1 MRVPGLGKAECS
13 LRLGLPR
20 ASKPRRLSLLVHDA
34 PILHTSSQQHFL
46 IHCLAPRVKQN
57 VGTWVPPK
65 QPMTL
70 SWIGQKTPG
79 AGGVTKPKVFG
90 LQVALS
96 GHQAQILEPRDKGVC
111 VLWCCI
117 IVWGVNSQVGV
128 GFV

>member
-1 MRVPGLGKAECS
+1 MLPEAGPAPGLQ
-13 LRLGLPR
+13 
-20 ASKPRRLSLLVHDA
+20 A
-34 PILHTSSQQHFL
+34 PQALITGSRCPHPPHHPSSQQHFL

-117 IVWGVNSQVGV
+117 IVLGVNSQVGV

>member
-1 MRVPGLGKAECS
+1 
-13 LRLGLPR
+13 
-20 ASKPRRLSLLVHDA
+20 
-34 PILHTSSQQHFL
+34 
-46 IHCLAPRVKQN
+46 
-57 VGTWVPPK
+57 
-65 QPMTL
+65 MTL

-111 VLWCCI
+111 VLMVLHQW
-117 IVWGVNSQVGV
+117 VGVNSRVGV